1 MRDLGDYF
9 RNEKGAS
16 AAEFALVLMPFLI
29 IFIGFLNL
37 CAVMYFNATMQN
49 AVEDSARWA
58 AVQTV
63 ATGAAPSCSTVL
75 AHFNARYV
83 GPTVNCTSLTYDPS
97 ATEANCS
104 SGSGSALYHRVAAQA
119 TYNLNA
125 IVTSIPVLVHASACF
140 PRA

>member
-1 MRDLGDYF
+1 MNAVREYLHG
-9 RNEKGAS
+9 ESGAS

-37 CAVMYFNATMQN
+37 CVVMYFNATMQN

-63 ATGAAPSCSTVL
+63 ATGSAPSCSSVL
-75 AHFNARYV
+75 AHFNARYL
-83 GPTVNCTSLTYDPS
+83 GPTVDCTSLSYNPS

-104 SGSGSALYHRVAAQA
+104 TGSGSALYHRVAAQA